1 MKALVLLVVLVLA
14 VVLTGVQVAQTGYD
28 VRMLNAELEQLRRA
42 YDDALNEQ
50 TQLQL
55 ERSAVASYALTE
67 ATAQRQLS
75 MIYPTTM
82 IEVRPDARPGAQQ

>member
-1 MKALVLLVVLVLA
+1 MRVLLLGGLVLA

-28 VRMLNAELEQLRRA
+28 VRMLNAELERLRRS
-42 YDDALNEQ
+42 YDEALIEQ

-67 ATAQRQLS
+67 ATAQQQLS

-82 IEVRPDARPGAQQ
+82 IEVRPARQPGPQR

>member
-1 MKALVLLVVLVLA
+1 MKGLLLLGVLVLA
-14 VVLTGVQVAQTGYD
+14 VILTGVQVAQTGYA
-28 VRMLNAELEQLRRA
+28 VRGLNGELERLRQD
-42 YDDALNEQ
+42 YDAALNEQ

-75 MIYPTTM
+75 MIYPATM
-82 IEVRPDARPGAQQ
+82 IDVRSDQPAEPQP